1 MSKSVSKSKSKSRS
15 ASGPM
20 ELGIILPN
28 SGPLATADAMY
39 RIAEHAEA
47 LGFDALWT
55 ADHLVLPIESSTFYP
70 YMPGMKIRPDAR
82 HPFIDPLIALA
93 GIAARTS
100 RIRLGV
106 SVYLAALRHPIVA
119 AKLVA
124 SLDQLS
130 GGRVLLGVGAGWV
143 PEEYETL
150 GIAFS
155 ERGKLLD
162 EHLEAMRALWTQD
175 HPHYEGA
182 HYRFDNIGFEPKPV
196 RAGVP
201 IWIGGNSRAARR
213 RAARLGDG
221 WHVIDVPI
229 PELRVAI
236 AELDELC
243 REYDRRPEEVA
254 ISMRAQIV
262 LTDDFVPPKERVAP
276 LTGPPE
282 ELIADLRTLRE
293 LGVGHVALWPLA
305 READLDAYLEQMDR
319 IAAEIV
325 APLRADRAG

>member
-1 MSKSVSKSKSKSRS
+1 MSTSMSRS
-15 ASGPM
+15 M

-28 SGPLATADAMY
+28 SGPQASADAMY

-70 YMPGMKIRPDAR
+70 YQPGMKLRLDAR
-82 HPFIDPLIALA
+82 HAFIDPLIALA

-162 EHLEAMRALWTQD
+162 EHLEAMRALWAQD
-175 HPHYEGA
+175 HPHYEGE

-221 WHVIDVPI
+221 WHVIDVSI
-229 PELRVAI
+229 PALRVGI

-243 REYDRRPEEVA
+243 REYDRRLEEVTV
-254 ISMRAQIV
+254 SMRAQIV
-262 LTDDFVPPKERVAP
+262 LTDAHVPPKERGAP

-282 ELIADLRTLRE
+282 EVIADLRTLRE
-293 LGVGHVALWPLA
+293 LGVGHVALWPVA
-305 READLDAYLEQMDR
+305 REPDLDAYLEQMDR

-325 APLRADRAG
+325 GPLKADGVG